1 MVNNQNS
8 VRSVKLM
15 HFTLIELLAGYA
27 VASWHFFTRK
37 PAHTTQQRSPL
48 FLKKEISYSTSSQRS
63 PLFLKEKGGAGEREN
78 FFSREKKFSLSPA
91 HAFTLIELLVV
102 IAIIA
107 ILAAILL
114 PALNAARERGRSA
127 SCINQLKQIA
137 FVNASYMDAHDDFL
151 PYFKD
156 RNDHSHT
163 KLFEFQFGE
172 GQELVDSPFFTCPS
186 DTLQQSAPWSL
197 GSYAVNADIFR
208 KGAKSSMIYKTS
220 CIIWADARYYR
231 FMYYDEADGQHYL
244 RYRHGQ
250 SAAEDMQY
258 QYTSGSQINTAHFDG
273 SVKTQS
279 EKITKAYKSTLTD
292 AYLGANWMYMN
303 AELKVP
309 YEH

>member
-27 VASWHFFTRK
+27 VASWHFLTRK

-48 FLKKEISYSTSSQRS
+48 FLKKEISESTSSQRS
-63 PLFLKEKGGAGEREN
+63 PLFLKREVGV
-78 FFSREKKFSLSPA
+78 SLSPA

-137 FVNASYMDAHDDFL
+137 LVNASYMDAHDDFL

-172 GQELVDSPFFTCPS
+172 GQEMVDSPFFTCPS
-186 DTLQQSAPWSL
+186 ISTSTQRTPSRASSANN
-197 GSYAVNADIFR
+197 G
-208 KGAKSSMIYKTS
+208 
-220 CIIWADARYYR
+220 
-231 FMYYDEADGQHYL
+231 
-244 RYRHGQ
+244 
-250 SAAEDMQY
+250 
-258 QYTSGSQINTAHFDG
+258 
-273 SVKTQS
+273 
-279 EKITKAYKSTLTD
+279 
-292 AYLGANWMYMN
+292 
-303 AELKVP
+303 
-309 YEH
+309 

>member
-1 MVNNQNS
+1 MSKSKN
-8 VRSVKLM
+8 
-15 HFTLIELLAGYA
+15 
-27 VASWHFFTRK
+27 
-37 PAHTTQQRSPL
+37 
-48 FLKKEISYSTSSQRS
+48 
-63 PLFLKEKGGAGEREN
+63 
-78 FFSREKKFSLSPA
+78 
-91 HAFTLIELLVV
+91 FTLIELLVV

-137 FVNASYMDAHDDFL
+137 LVNTSYMDAYDNYL

-156 RNDHSHT
+156 RNDNSHT
-163 KLFEFQFGE
+163 KLLEFNFGKDL
-172 GQELVDSPFFTCPS
+172 LVKDSQFFTCPS
-186 DTLQQSAPWSL
+186 DALQHSEPSAM

-208 KGAKSSMIYKTS
+208 NGAKSSMIYKTS
-220 CIIWADARYYR
+220 CVIWTDAKFYR
-231 FMYYDEADGQHYL
+231 IMYYDEAASEHYM

-250 SAAEDMQY
+250 AVPEDIQY
-258 QYTSGSQINTAHFDG
+258 QYNKGSQINTAHFDG

-303 AELKVP
+303 ASLVVP
-309 YEH
+309 YEY